1 MGFIMGLFEII
12 LIAIGLSMDA
22 FAVSITLGLS
32 AKNLRFK
39 KMIIPGIYF
48 GSFQALMPAIGYF
61 AGIYFANKIQ
71 NVDHWIAF
79 VLLIFIGGKMVKESF
94 TKEKNDET
102 VGCSFNF
109 TKMFVLALATSIDA
123 LAVGITFA
131 LFAVNILR
139 AIAITGIITFF
150 ISIAG
155 VKIGNIF
162 GTKFKSKAE
171 FIGGAVLIIIGVK
184 ILVEHLFFNG

>member
-1 MGFIMGLFEII
+1 MGLFEII
-12 LIAIGLSMDA
+12 LIAVGLSMDA

-32 AKNLRFK
+32 ARNLRLK
-39 KMIIPGIYF
+39 KIIIPGIYF
-48 GSFQALMPAIGYF
+48 GFFQALMPAIGYF
-61 AGIYFANKIQ
+61 VGIYFANKIQ

-79 VLLIFIGGKMVKESF
+79 VLLIFIGGKMVKECF
-94 TKEKNDET
+94 TKEKNDEM

-109 TKMFVLALATSIDA
+109 TKMLVLALATSIDA

-150 ISIAG
+150 ISIIG